1 MFDFQEFTAVP
12 ELFDDSVVAIVL
24 MNDKVTIVPLEVMS
38 EDIDLSCVVEGQCIQ
53 PFQKISDAMVA
64 GETHGLITVF
74 GFGHNEIGDVL
85 FLGLHGFNIKKHM
98 QRRQLVLLLRDGFCG
113 SSFPL
118 SFLVGLR
125 FGGCLNKTTMRFAVH
140 VLVAGG
146 TIDIVAL
153 MFFNLV

>member
-1 MFDFQEFTAVP
+1 
-12 ELFDDSVVAIVL
+12 
-24 MNDKVTIVPLEVMS
+24 
-38 EDIDLSCVVEGQCIQ
+38 
-53 PFQKISDAMVA
+53 MVA
-64 GETHGLITVF
+64 GETLGLIIVF
-74 GFGHNEIGDVL
+74 GFGHDEIGDVL

-98 QRRQLVLLLRDGFCG
+98 QRRLVLLLRDGFCG

-140 VLVAGG
+140 VLVAGW
-146 TIDIVAL
+146 TIDIPAL